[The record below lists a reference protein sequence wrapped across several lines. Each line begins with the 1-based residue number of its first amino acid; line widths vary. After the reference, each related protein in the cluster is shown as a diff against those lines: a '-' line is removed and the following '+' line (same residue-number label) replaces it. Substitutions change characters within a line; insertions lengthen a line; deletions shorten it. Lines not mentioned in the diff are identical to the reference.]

1 MLMRRRPLNPNLHR
15 NLNLGLVRCHGVNR
29 NRLRLRS
36 GLRLRGATLAL
47 LLVLPPFVI
56 RHSSFAASIT
66 LTPSADTALHEYF
79 PGHNLG
85 AQAWMT
91 AGTTQN
97 GPRTRGLMMF
107 DLTGVIPPGSVINS
121 VSLTVDVTGQPVD
134 GDAPSNF
141 GLHRM
146 LVGWNEGAGSGAPPS
161 LGRPAL
167 PGETTWNERVAG
179 LAAWGAP
186 GGLAGVDF
194 AAQFSSDTFIYG
206 VNFSPY
212 VFDTTARLVADV
224 QLWLDQ
230 PAQNFGWMLM
240 TQAESEIFSARRFAS
255 REDPFRAPSL
265 VIDFTPVPEPAAWML
280 LALAGGALW
289 LRRKFASPPR
299 DRSRFGEAKARPA
312 RWRAG

>member
-1 MLMRRRPLNPNLHR
+1 VPLLIGF
-15 NLNLGLVRCHGVNR
+15 L
-29 NRLRLRS
+29 
-36 GLRLRGATLAL
+36 
-47 LLVLPPFVI
+47 
-56 RHSSFAASIT
+56 AASRVGAATIA
-66 LTPSADTALHEYF
+66 LTPSADAALHEYF
-79 PGHNLG
+79 PDHNLG

-107 DLTGVIPPGSVINS
+107 DIAGSIPPGATINS
-121 VSLTVDVTGQPVD
+121 VSLTVEVTGQPVD

-146 LVGWNEGAGSGAPPS
+146 LVGWNEGAGSGNPPS

-167 PGETTWNERVAG
+167 PGETTWNERLTG
-179 LAAWGAP
+179 LAVWGAP

-194 AAQFSSDTFIYG
+194 ISQFSSDTFIYG

-212 VFDTTARLVADV
+212 LFDSTSRLVADV

-240 TQAESEIFSARRFAS
+240 TQSENEIFSARRFAS
-255 REDPFRAPSL
+255 REDVFRAPL
-265 VIDFTPVPEPAAWML
+265 LQIDFTPVPEPSLALLVLAAGAAAWM
-280 LALAGGALW
+280 W
-289 LRRKFASPPR
+289 R
-299 DRSRFGEAKARPA
+299 RSRGGTKPLKRFRYV
-312 RWRAG
+312 